1 VSEVTANATE
11 MPPADVLRAA
21 NVNACTGLAT
31 DYLNVFN
38 EALMLLELTP
48 DAPDM
53 LEDLIHWRAPGYADH
68 FERSAFQGRAI
79 VISAWRA
86 LPASRRTAFEAE
98 ARDLERGIQDGV
110 AQLLDLIARNED
122 FAATAERACARARA
136 GIARLDAMVHGRD
149 SEPENAQDAIDALFS

>member
-1 VSEVTANATE
+1 MTKATSNASE

-53 LEDLIHWRAPGYADH
+53 LEELIHWGAPGYADH

-79 VISAWRA
+79 VIRAWRA
-86 LPASRRTAFEAE
+86 LPAWRRAAFEAE
-98 ARDLERGIQDGV
+98 ARDLERVIQDAV
-110 AQLLDLIARNED
+110 AQLRDLIARNED
-122 FAATAERACARARA
+122 FAATAEGACARARS